1 MGRGWGL
8 VRELRDIGNGYWD
21 TGVGRIKYKG
31 YGYGVNLGIEVWDE
45 QKVM

>member
-1 MGRGWGL
+1 

-21 TGVGRIKYKG
+21 TGVGWIKSKD

-45 QKVM
+45 QEVM